1 MLAAVVVLPFR
12 RMRTSKKI
20 VLGALVAVAVGVGVY
35 ASPRNHSA
43 DSKLLVG
50 RIWVD
55 HLPTKDTEH
64 FEVFLALSEDPIGIF
79 QRRSQFEGSFALF
92 RYELRGDDK
101 VQLLFPQDKSKH
113 DVKYDARKCDVKNFD
128 YCLDLSGAPRGA
140 KRYLSRKEWELDA
153 HDLAELSK
161 KLDAW
166 QAALPV
172 ETTPAE

>member
-1 MLAAVVVLPFR
+1 
-12 RMRTSKKI
+12 MRTSKKI
-20 VLGALVAVAVGVGVY
+20 TLGVVAAALVGVGVY
-35 ASPRNHSA
+35 VSPHNQTTDA
-43 DSKLLVG
+43 KLLVG

-64 FEVFLALSEDPIGIF
+64 FEIFLALSEDPIGFF
-79 QRRSQFEGSFALF
+79 QRRSQFEGSFAIF
-92 RYELRGDDK
+92 RYELRGDGK

-113 DVKYDARKCDVKNFD
+113 DVKYDAKKCSVKDFD

-153 HDLAELSK
+153 HDLGELEK
-161 KLDAW
+161 KLEAW

-172 ETTPAE
+172 EAAD